1 MKTNNR
7 NLVSIP
13 PPIRSG
19 PGDMMTYLNMIR
31 KSLIELRDQM
41 PPSVVQS
48 KRYRRPL
55 PLEVFNL
62 QKDGSTF
69 TVSVREGYVIERT
82 VINDTGTD
90 CLTYHEP
97 TGILSAGEPVDHTVA
112 DGQAI
117 FVKVTVQDD
126 GTISET
132 EIVVDADDTESTHYA
147 PPVGD
152 ETAGGVGEYYY
163 KLAEFAADG
172 NTLAITRFHA
182 GANIEHFQELPRFK
196 KAGGTADVFKTFDQA
211 AGEFKTRG
219 LTGASPIIVTQGTD
233 DIEISVDGGW
243 WGTVQWIY
251 YPLGGG
257 SPESIQLHFEG
268 GLLVQVGDET
278 TADIPGTEASP
289 GNVSLTTSDTDT

>member
-1 MKTNNR
+1 MSR
-7 NLVSIP
+7 PGQAINLPPRVQSGQPITAAHFNAIRESIVRLA
-13 PPIRSG
+13 RSG
-19 PGDMMTYLNMIR
+19 IPDGPKIYPR
-31 KSLIELRDQM
+31 LI
-41 PPSVVQS
+41 
-48 KRYRRPL
+48 KL
-55 PLEVFNL
+55 PLDVYNL
-62 QKDGSTF
+62 TKDESTF

-97 TGILSAGEPVDHTVA
+97 TGILSMGEPVEHTVA
-112 DGQAI
+112 DGQAV

-126 GTISET
+126 GTISAA

-152 ETAGGVGEYYY
+152 ETAGAVGEYFY
-163 KLAEFAADG
+163 KLAEFATDG
-172 NTLAITRFHA
+172 STLSITRFHA

-196 KAGGTADVFKTFDQA
+196 KAGGTADLFKTFDQA
-211 AGEFKTRG
+211 SGQYKTRG
-219 LTGASPIIVTQGTD
+219 LTGVSPIVVTQGTD
-233 DIEISVDGGW
+233 DVEISVDGGW

-251 YPLGGG
+251 YPLGGY
-257 SPESIQLHFEG
+257 PESIQLHFEG